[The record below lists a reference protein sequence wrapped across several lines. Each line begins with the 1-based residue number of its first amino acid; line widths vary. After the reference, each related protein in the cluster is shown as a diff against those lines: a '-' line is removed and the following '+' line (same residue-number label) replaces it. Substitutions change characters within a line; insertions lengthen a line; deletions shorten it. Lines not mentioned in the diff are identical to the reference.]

1 MSEMENEVAALRTK
15 VEELEAENARLKA
28 TRAAIYKLYLESEAQ
43 SKGGIF
49 SRAKV
54 FKALQLSADREEP
67 APQKHA
73 AQKPTVHWK
82 ADWDDKAKQH
92 LLHADGT
99 PKTKAE
105 YGGIA
110 AVYRAVKEEVEAKGD
125 EFVSIHTFRRHAEQI
140 LKVAQ
145 GAEDARLA
153 LAQANVET

>member
-1 MSEMENEVAALRTK
+1 MAEMENEVAALRAK
-15 VEELEAENARLKA
+15 VAELEAENARLKA
-28 TRAAIYKLYLESEAQ
+28 TRAAFYKMYLETEGKTNSGA
-43 SKGGIF
+43 IF
-49 SRAKV
+49 TRAKV
-54 FKALQLSADREEP
+54 FEALKLSADREEP
-67 APQKHA
+67 APQSANDGRPPK
-73 AQKPTVHWK
+73 WK